1 MNSFLASIYLK
12 SFCFTFIFESSF
24 PQNSLNSRLVVLA
37 FNTLKM
43 WAHCSISVEI
53 SAVILSLFLCTWLFF
68 ITGFRQFDYNMPQ
81 CAFLCGSCAQGSVSF
96 LIPRCTIFIKYGK
109 VLAIFFFRYF
119 LLPPYPFSFR
129 DSSYTYCG
137 PFRIIPQ
144 LTDPLGLEVFLGGVR
159 SVILFLCMFHFGQFL
174 LLQLQIH

>member
-119 LLPPYPFSFR
+119 FCYLPTPSPSETPVTHIVGHSE
-129 DSSYTYCG
+129 SSHSSL
-137 PFRIIPQ
+137 IPWVWRFFQ
-144 LTDPLGLEVFLGGVR
+144 GV
-159 SVILFLCMFHFGQFL
+159 
-174 LLQLQIH
+174 